1 MNNRIGGGTTSQST
15 STSGEHT
22 SVQESTSADA
32 PAQSGGA
39 DGAIGADQSSSLPDG
54 YDTDSWEDASADG
67 EDFGVF
73 VGAGGDYQAAA
84 TGDDDSVSVMELQA
98 QAAVAAPKSEPK
110 SIEDNPIASDL
121 ADIIADDSTSLDD
134 ILYARDLGRSGGPID
149 RTVSNLSIGERE
161 AMLEL
166 FEDPAELRSFLSE
179 AIEAKTTDPDEIQ
192 EGVDA
197 VMGHMKADIT
207 SKFQQ
212 RVGSRVSHITRKA
225 SEPYEAINASS
236 DTRRNFLSQLAELEG
251 DKGKLAERMEA
262 FGIDAD
268 AAGDIAEVLAD
279 AHGDPEALAALR
291 DGAEGPERAGIQVFE
306 ESKAYA
312 FADEELKDALDD
324 NLGALEALG
333 DRAGNDQ
340 ITGAMLTNDDFKV
353 LRDQVLSEMGGDN
366 EDALRSVIGES
377 TAEVESSQSAEN
389 KVKIGISIATAV
401 GVGVATGGLGLAGG
415 AAVGVGTNAA
425 ASAPDLLVAM
435 ENLNMAELAAQKE
448 IVMPD
453 GSTVEM
459 GMSDQASADKAR
471 HNRNVAGAKALAAV
485 LLGGASPTIARDMSE
500 LGSTAFD
507 GASAATLEGAAGAA
521 EK

>member
-1 MNNRIGGGTTSQST
+1 MNNRIGGGTSSQTT

-39 DGAIGADQSSSLPDG
+39 DGASGPDEGSTFMDG
-54 YDTDSWEDASADG
+54 YDADSWEDASAD
-67 EDFGVF
+67 EDDVMFIM
-73 VGAGGDYQAAA
+73 GAGGDYQAAA
-84 TGDDDSVSVMELQA
+84 AGDDGDSMSVMELQA
-98 QAAVAAPKSEPK
+98 QAAVTEPEPDG
-110 SIEDNPIASDL
+110 IEDNPIASDL
-121 ADIIADDSTSLDD
+121 ADIIADEGTSLEE
-134 ILYARDLGRSGGPID
+134 IVYARDLRMSGGPID
-149 RTVSNLSIGERE
+149 RTVSNLSTDKRE

-166 FEDPAELRSFLSE
+166 FENPAETRAFLRE
-179 AIEAKTTDPDEIQ
+179 AIGAKTADPEEI
-192 EGVDA
+192 EDGVDA

-279 AHGDPEALAALR
+279 AHGDPAALAALR

-324 NLGALEALG
+324 NLGALAALG
-333 DRAGNDQ
+333 DRASADQ
-340 ITGAMLTNDDFKV
+340 VTGAMLTNDDFKV
-353 LRDQVLSEMGGDN
+353 LREQVLSEMGGDN

-377 TAEVESSQSAEN
+377 TADVATSQRNEN
-389 KVKIGISIATAV
+389 IAKAGVSVITAV
-401 GVGVATGGLGLAGG
+401 GVGVATGGAGLAAG
-415 AAVGVGTNAA
+415 AAIGVGTNAA
-425 ASAPDLLVAM
+425 GAAPDLLVAV
-435 ENLNMAELAAQKE
+435 ENLDMAELAAQQE

-453 GSTVEM
+453 GSAVEM
-459 GMSDQASADKAR
+459 GISDQASADKAR

-485 LLGGASPTIARDMSE
+485 LLGGAGAGA
-500 LGSTAFD
+500 GSAV
-507 GASAATLEGAAGAA
+507 ALEAGAA
-521 EK
+521 AAEK